1 MKNILNQYANSIAF
15 GILFVGGGYLKP
27 TSTYAQQFE
36 EFEIYDDSTYY
47 LDGKDVIW
55 IYGEDTGYIYP
66 GEDTAATMEGFEPN
80 DINAPFA
87 FPTPIPEEGKS
98 LIYITPGAIS
108 KNITKGVFGVNLADM
123 FNVYNL
129 PDQISSGEQ
138 WNWFLQMQ
146 PQVLRIPSGSPSMFS
161 HLLPYK
167 DDNDDGILD
176 PVLGLGYDIY
186 EIARYFDRTD
196 GVMDYPTTFEILYDN
211 EIQLEDWI
219 GEENILNFIS
229 FRNRYNQQQYEVG
242 SYLNQF
248 VALINY
254 MKSINPTYRPKVIVV
269 LNIVSATAEQ
279 NREVVDYL
287 LAQDIAVTGIEM
299 GNECYD
305 SFHCNALGMSEFDNY
320 YNYLKGTN
328 ITGYSNVFQLE
339 DGSYVAMKDHHD
351 FIGAFRGANYLNVK
365 IGLVAKGHAANSI
378 YPLRMAET
386 TCETDDEL
394 WNKALYAKRLETVT
408 GYSSQFVYDAV
419 IIHSYFETNQ
429 YGGILTGDATHAGI
443 SPNLVCSDDD
453 ASANGDPWWFDS
465 FDPRLYEPFIQL
477 RTEIKNFSKS
487 GFTESYEAYSDI
499 FHFEL
504 LPFEGGKELW
514 PTEWNIKVKRNSYNE
529 AQQTMVSIFAND
541 FLNGVILQE
550 WWLRYY
556 KLGFS
561 KKYRPG
567 VITNATFH
575 SFSGGVDEFFLTVA
589 NYNERV
595 LLGKNIS
602 PYNLSKVTYP
612 YTARNYYVKRTNMY
626 IAEMLSQIPL
636 NSLRYLPA
644 TFGMPASLPNVAPT
658 LFLDPENHYIYIYYT
673 NVTALE
679 EDLKIDP
686 VYLPGLLGAASVNLG
701 VASITYI
708 DAKMPYSTSGKSNF
722 YSYADHDASDPSS
735 GIINACYAIN
745 DPSPLIEINQIKT
758 KLNEPNCTGSYSTNC
773 CISLPPYSVGYI
785 KIPYSVSMRIAS
797 AVNFENN
804 FVIYP
809 NPANDFITIFNT
821 TISADEIIYLISI
834 SSTDGKTY
842 YDENHQMAEKIDLSN
857 LPSGNYICT
866 INDGSKNIN
875 LKFVKL

>member
-1 MKNILNQYANSIAF
+1 MPIYQCRCFWYI
-15 GILFVGGGYLKP
+15 ICRGGYLKP
-27 TSTYAQQFE
+27 TSIYAQQFE

-138 WNWFLQMQ
+138 WNWLLQMQ
-146 PQVLRIPSGSPSMFS
+146 PQVFRIPSGSPSMFS

-167 DDNDDGILD
+167 DNNDDGILD
-176 PVLGLGYDIY
+176 PILGLGYDIY

-196 GVMDYPTTFEILYDN
+196 GVMDYPTTFEILYNNDIALSSWIALDF
-211 EIQLEDWI
+211 IQT
-219 GEENILNFIS
+219 FKS
-229 FRNRYNQQQYEVG
+229 FRDRCNQQQYEVG

-305 SFHCNALGMSEFDNY
+305 SFHCNALGMSDFDKY
-320 YNYLKGTN
+320 YNYIKGTN
-328 ITGYSNVFQLE
+328 ITGYTNVFQLE

-378 YPLRMAET
+378 YPLRMEST
-386 TCETDDEL
+386 TCEADDEL
-394 WNKALYAKRLETVT
+394 WNTALYAKRLETVT

-443 SPNLVCSDDD
+443 SPNLACSDDD

-477 RTEIKNFSKS
+477 RTEIKSFAKN
-487 GFTESYEAYSDI
+487 GFTASYEAYSDI
-499 FHFEL
+499 FHFDL
-504 LPFEGGKELW
+504 LTSEGGKELW

-556 KLGFS
+556 KLGFN

-589 NYNERV
+589 NFDERV

-602 PYNLSKVTYP
+602 PYNLDKNIFP
-612 YTARNYYVKRTNMY
+612 FTARNYYVKRTNMF
-626 IAEMLSQIPL
+626 IAEMQSQIPL
-636 NSLRYLPA
+636 YSLKYIPA

-658 LFLDPENHYIYIYYT
+658 LFLDPVNHYIYIYYT

-686 VYLPGLLGAASVNLG
+686 VYLPGLLGATSVDLG

-735 GIINACYAIN
+735 GVINACYAVN

-773 CISLPPYSVGYI
+773 CLSVPPYSAGYV
-785 KIPYSVSMRIAS
+785 KIPYTLSMRTAS
-797 AVNFENN
+797 SKATESN
-804 FVIYP
+804 FVIFP

-821 TISADEIIYLISI
+821 AISADEITYLISI
-834 SSTDGKTY
+834 SSADGKTFY
-842 YDENHQMAEKIDLSN
+842 EENHQMAEKIDVSN

-866 INDGSKNIN
+866 INDGSKILN
-875 LKFVKL
+875 LKFVKI

>member
-1 MKNILNQYANSIAF
+1 MKNILCRYTNAVAF

-27 TSTYAQQFE
+27 TSIYAQQFE

-138 WNWFLQMQ
+138 WNWLLQMQ
-146 PQVLRIPSGSPSMFS
+146 PQVFRIPSGSPSMFS

-167 DDNDDGILD
+167 DNNDDGILD
-176 PVLGLGYDIY
+176 PILGLGYDIY

-196 GVMDYPTTFEILYDN
+196 GVMDYPTTFEILYNNDIALSSWIALDF
-211 EIQLEDWI
+211 IQT
-219 GEENILNFIS
+219 FKS
-229 FRNRYNQQQYEVG
+229 FRDRCNQQQYEVG

-305 SFHCNALGMSEFDNY
+305 SFHCNALGMSDFDKY
-320 YNYLKGTN
+320 YNYIKGTN
-328 ITGYSNVFQLE
+328 ITGYTNVFQLE

-378 YPLRMAET
+378 YPLRMEST
-386 TCETDDEL
+386 TCEADDEL
-394 WNKALYAKRLETVT
+394 WNTALYAKRLETVT

-443 SPNLVCSDDD
+443 SPNLACSDDD

-477 RTEIKNFSKS
+477 RTEIKSFAKN
-487 GFTESYEAYSDI
+487 GFTASYEAYSDI
-499 FHFEL
+499 FHFDL
-504 LPFEGGKELW
+504 LTSEGGKELW

-556 KLGFS
+556 KLGFN

-589 NYNERV
+589 NFDERV

-602 PYNLSKVTYP
+602 PYNLDKNIFP
-612 YTARNYYVKRTNMY
+612 FTARNYYVKRTNMF
-626 IAEMLSQIPL
+626 IAEMQSQIPL
-636 NSLRYLPA
+636 YSLKYIPA

-658 LFLDPENHYIYIYYT
+658 LFLDPVNHYIYIYYT

-686 VYLPGLLGAASVNLG
+686 VYLPGLLGATSVDLG

-735 GIINACYAIN
+735 GVINACYAVN

-773 CISLPPYSVGYI
+773 CLSVPPYSAGYV
-785 KIPYSVSMRIAS
+785 KIPYTLSMRTAS
-797 AVNFENN
+797 SKATESN
-804 FVIYP
+804 FVIFP

-821 TISADEIIYLISI
+821 AISADEITYLISI
-834 SSTDGKTY
+834 SSADGKTFY
-842 YDENHQMAEKIDLSN
+842 EENHQMAEKIDVSN

-866 INDGSKNIN
+866 INDGSKILN
-875 LKFVKL
+875 LKFVKI

>member
-1 MKNILNQYANSIAF
+1 
-15 GILFVGGGYLKP
+15 
-27 TSTYAQQFE
+27 
-36 EFEIYDDSTYY
+36 
-47 LDGKDVIW
+47 
-55 IYGEDTGYIYP
+55 
-66 GEDTAATMEGFEPN
+66 
-80 DINAPFA
+80 
-87 FPTPIPEEGKS
+87 
-98 LIYITPGAIS
+98 
-108 KNITKGVFGVNLADM
+108 
-123 FNVYNL
+123 
-129 PDQISSGEQ
+129 
-138 WNWFLQMQ
+138 
-146 PQVLRIPSGSPSMFS
+146 
-161 HLLPYK
+161 
-167 DDNDDGILD
+167 
-176 PVLGLGYDIY
+176 LGYDIY

-196 GVMDYPTTFEILYDN
+196 GVMDYPTTFEILYNNDIALSSWIALDF
-211 EIQLEDWI
+211 IQT
-219 GEENILNFIS
+219 FKS
-229 FRNRYNQQQYEVG
+229 FRDRCNQQQYEVG

-305 SFHCNALGMSEFDNY
+305 SFHCNALGMSDFDKY
-320 YNYLKGTN
+320 YNYIKGTN
-328 ITGYSNVFQLE
+328 ITGYTNVFQLE

-378 YPLRMAET
+378 YPLRMEST
-386 TCETDDEL
+386 TCEADDEL
-394 WNKALYAKRLETVT
+394 WNTALYAKRLETVT

-443 SPNLVCSDDD
+443 SPNLACSDDD

-477 RTEIKNFSKS
+477 RTEIKSFAKN
-487 GFTESYEAYSDI
+487 GFTASYEAYSDI
-499 FHFEL
+499 FHFDL
-504 LPFEGGKELW
+504 LTSEGGKELW

-556 KLGFS
+556 KLGFN

-589 NYNERV
+589 NFDERV

-602 PYNLSKVTYP
+602 PYNLDKNIFP
-612 YTARNYYVKRTNMY
+612 FTARNYYVKRTNMF
-626 IAEMLSQIPL
+626 IAEMQSQIPL
-636 NSLRYLPA
+636 YSLKYIPA

-658 LFLDPENHYIYIYYT
+658 LFLDPVNHYIYIYYT

-686 VYLPGLLGAASVNLG
+686 VYLPGLLGATSVDLG

-735 GIINACYAIN
+735 GVINACYAVN

-773 CISLPPYSVGYI
+773 CLSVPPYSAGYV
-785 KIPYSVSMRIAS
+785 KIPYTLSMRTAS
-797 AVNFENN
+797 SKATESN
-804 FVIYP
+804 FVIFP

-821 TISADEIIYLISI
+821 AISADEITYLISI
-834 SSTDGKTY
+834 SSADGKTFY
-842 YDENHQMAEKIDLSN
+842 EENHQMAEKIDVSN

-866 INDGSKNIN
+866 INDGSKILN
-875 LKFVKL
+875 LKFVKI

>member
-1 MKNILNQYANSIAF
+1 MKNILNRYTNIFVF

-27 TSTYAQQFE
+27 TSTLAQQFE
-36 EFEIYDDSTYY
+36 EFEMYDDSTYY

-55 IYGEDTGYIYP
+55 IYGEDTGYVYP
-66 GEDTAATMEGFEPN
+66 GEDTTATMEGIEPN

-87 FPTPIPEEGKS
+87 FPTPLPEEGKS
-98 LIYITPGAIS
+98 VIYITPGVIS
-108 KNITKGVFGVNLADM
+108 KNITKNIFGLNLADM

-129 PDQISSGEQ
+129 PDQISSEEQ
-138 WNWFLQMQ
+138 WNWLLQMQ

-167 DDNDDGILD
+167 DADSDGDLDDI
-176 PVLGLGYDIY
+176 LGLGYDIY

-196 GVMDYPTTFEILYDN
+196 GFMEYPTTYEILNDN
-211 EIQLEDWI
+211 DIALSSWISLDFIQTFKSYRD
-219 GEENILNFIS
+219 
-229 FRNRYNQQQYEVG
+229 RYNQQQYEVG

-279 NREVVDYL
+279 NREVIDYL

-305 SFHCNALGMSEFDNY
+305 KLHCSALGMSNFDNY
-320 YNYLKGTN
+320 YNYINGTN
-328 ITGYSNVFQLE
+328 ITDYTNVFQLE
-339 DGSYVAMKDHHD
+339 DGSYVEMKNHHD
-351 FIGAFRGANYLNVK
+351 FIGAFRGANNLDVK
-365 IGLVAKGHAANSI
+365 IGLVAKGHAATSI
-378 YPLRMAET
+378 YPLRMEST

-408 GYSSQFVYDAV
+408 DYSSQFVYDAV

-429 YGGILTGDATHAGI
+429 YGDILIGDATHTGV
-443 SPNLVCSDDD
+443 SPNLACNDDD
-453 ASANGDPWWFDS
+453 ASADGDPWWFDS
-465 FDPRLYEPFIQL
+465 FDPRLYEPFKQL
-477 RTEIKNFSKS
+477 RIEIKDFAKN
-487 GFTESYEAYSDI
+487 GFASSYEAYSDI

-504 LPFEGGKELW
+504 LPSEGGKELW

-575 SFSGGVDEFFLTVA
+575 SFSGGVDEFLLTLS
-589 NYNERV
+589 NNEERV

-602 PYNLSKVTYP
+602 PYNLDENLHP
-612 YTARNYYVKRTNMY
+612 FTARNYYVKRTNMF
-626 IAEMLSQIPL
+626 IAELLSQIPI
-636 NSLRYLPA
+636 NSLKYLPA
-644 TFGMPASLPNVAPT
+644 TIGMTASLPNLAPT
-658 LFLDPENHYIYIYYT
+658 LFLDPVNHYIYIYYT

-679 EDLKIDP
+679 EDFKIDP
-686 VYLPGLLGAASVNLG
+686 VNLPGLLDAATVNLG
-701 VASITYI
+701 IASINYI
-708 DAKMPYSTSGKSNF
+708 DAKMPYSTSGRSNL
-722 YSYADHDASDPSS
+722 YRYADQDAGDPSS
-735 GIINACYAIN
+735 GIINACYALN
-745 DPSPLIEINQIKT
+745 DPNPLIEINQIKT
-758 KLNEPNCTGSYSTNC
+758 KLNEPNCSGSYSTNC
-773 CISLPPYSVGYI
+773 CISVPPYSAGYI
-785 KIPYSVSMRIAS
+785 KIPYSLSMRTAS
-797 AVNFENN
+797 TINTENN
-804 FVIYP
+804 FIIYP
-809 NPANDFITIFNT
+809 NPARDFITIFNST
-821 TISADEIIYLISI
+821 LSQDESEYLISI
-834 SSTDGKTY
+834 RNAEGKTY
-842 YDENHQMAEKIDLSN
+842 YEEKYQMAEKIDISN

-866 INDGSKNIN
+866 INDGSKILN